1 MVTIVNIAADF
12 LIVIFSGK
20 EAGRR
25 RRNGNSAG
33 NPEEKVTEFSM
44 SKKYHIAAIGLGIL
58 SATMAF
64 GASSSTTEK
73 IDEPPGAI
81 HIARSR
87 VGFAP
92 LLLQAY
98 DSYMHEDYVAANNAY
113 QQVLATE
120 AENIDA
126 LHGIAAVLL
135 RDGQEAGAA
144 EYYRRAL
151 DVDPADTLAQVW
163 LIGQQGV
170 FDPVRAESILLAA
183 QPDIFSANAALGNL
197 YAAQNR
203 WREAQAA
210 YLRACSAA
218 PEEADVLFNLAVS
231 LDQLHESESA
241 GHYYR
246 RALQAAVNRPAG
258 FDKDRVAA
266 RLHEISAD

>member
-1 MVTIVNIAADF
+1 M
-12 LIVIFSGK
+12 
-20 EAGRR
+20 GRR
-25 RRNGNSAG
+25 RWNGSSVWNL
-33 NPEEKVTEFSM
+33 EEKIAKFSM

-58 SATMAF
+58 SASMAF

-113 QQVLATE
+113 QQVLATD

-170 FDPVRAESILLAA
+170 FDPVRAESRLKILLAA

-258 FDKDRVAA
+258 FDRERAAA